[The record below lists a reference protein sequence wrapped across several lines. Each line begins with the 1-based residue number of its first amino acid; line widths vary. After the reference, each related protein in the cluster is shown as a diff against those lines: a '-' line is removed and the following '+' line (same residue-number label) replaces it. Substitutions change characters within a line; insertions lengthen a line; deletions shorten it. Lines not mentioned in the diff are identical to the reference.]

1 MTSVTA
7 FNDMMDQFLSEL
19 VLTFPEESNI
29 KKQHTSFELLR
40 KTNPRKCVEA
50 FMEGASQYAERIMQ
64 KDESLILNGEL
75 ESLKEYSIQK
85 HWSTCSDNTKT
96 VIWQYVTTLYML
108 GTTITALPADTLSM
122 IEDVAQKAAGQ
133 MQGGEQNPEA
143 LMKMFGNLMK

>member
-19 VLTFPEESNI
+19 VLTFPEEPAI

-40 KTNPRKCVEA
+40 KTNPRKCVET
-50 FMEGASQYAERIMQ
+50 FMEDAAQYSQRIMA
-64 KDESLILNGEL
+64 KDESLLLNGEI
-75 ESLKEYSIQK
+75 ESLSKYNIQK
-85 HWSTCSDNTKT
+85 HWPACSENTKN

-133 MQGGEQNPEA
+133 MQGGDQNPEA
-143 LMKMFGNLMK
+143 LMKMFGNLLK

>member
-19 VLTFPEESNI
+19 VLTFPEESHI

-50 FMEGASQYAERIMQ
+50 FMAGASQYSERIMK
-64 KDESLILNGEL
+64 KDEALILNGEL
-75 ESLKEYSIQK
+75 EGLKEYNIQK
-85 HWSTCSDNTKT
+85 HWPTCSDNTKT

-143 LMKMFGNLMK
+143 LMKLFGNLMK

>member
-1 MTSVTA
+1 MTSITA

-19 VLTFPEESNI
+19 VLTFPEESHI

-50 FMEGASQYAERIMQ
+50 FMEGASQYSERIMK

-75 ESLKEYSIQK
+75 EGLKEYNIQK
-85 HWSTCSDNTKT
+85 HWSTCSDNTKN